1 MEAALRR
8 RERRRSW
15 GKGRSAATRGGGG
28 LKVASPFRVARSHGV
43 TSRSVVDRETTTDAR
58 GTRLLDPNAECANI
72 DARHARA
79 TRKNRSSGLKD
90 RAKTSLSIPFHPSN
104 SSSKPREGKKTRGDE
119 KSSTRLSSPDLGK
132 VQIIF
137 ISMEC
142 GGEGAR
148 LECKYGEGEKS
159 SFRLATP
166 K

>member
-1 MEAALRR
+1 MGERTERGDTRR
-8 RERRRSW
+8 RRVKGGPSISRGAKSRRDIAI
-15 GKGRSAATRGGGG
+15 GRQPMLEHGCSIRMPSAQILT
-28 LKVASPFRVARSHGV
+28 HG
-43 TSRSVVDRETTTDAR
+43 
-58 GTRLLDPNAECANI
+58 
-72 DARHARA
+72 ARA

>member
-72 DARHARA
+72 DAR
-79 TRKNRSSGLKD
+79 RSS
-90 RAKTSLSIPFHPSN
+90 N
-104 SSSKPREGKKTRGDE
+104 EE
-119 KSSTRLSSPDLGK
+119 KSFEWIERSRENEPIDPPPSFEFL
-132 VQIIF
+132 F
-137 ISMEC
+137 EA
-142 GGEGAR
+142 EGR
-148 LECKYGEGEKS
+148 
-159 SFRLATP
+159 
-166 K
+166 

>member
-1 MEAALRR
+1 M
-8 RERRRSW
+8 
-15 GKGRSAATRGGGG
+15 
-28 LKVASPFRVARSHGV
+28 ARSHGV

-58 GTRLLDPNAECANI
+58 GTRLLDPNAEFANI

-90 RAKTSLSIPFHPSN
+90 RAKTSLSISLHPSN

-148 LECKYGEGEKS
+148 LECKYGEGEKIFFPPRDAEVDYRFVTEWLFTQEAS
-159 SFRLATP
+159 SWLNTRPMAGH
-166 K
+166 

>member
-28 LKVASPFRVARSHGV
+28 LKVAPPFRVARSHGV

-58 GTRLLDPNAECANI
+58 GTRLLDPNAEFANI

-119 KSSTRLSSPDLGK
+119 KSSTDLGK

>member
-1 MEAALRR
+1 MGERTERGDTRR
-8 RERRRSW
+8 RRV
-15 GKGRSAATRGGGG
+15 KGG
-28 LKVASPFRVARSHGV
+28 LSISRGAKSRRDIAIGRQPMLEHGCSIRMPSAQIL
-43 TSRSVVDRETTTDAR
+43 TH
-58 GTRLLDPNAECANI
+58 G
-72 DARHARA
+72 ARA

-90 RAKTSLSIPFHPSN
+90 RAKTSLSIPFHPSS

-119 KSSTRLSSPDLGK
+119 KSSTDLGK

>member
-1 MEAALRR
+1 MGERTERGDTRR
-8 RERRRSW
+8 RRVKGGPSISRGAKSRRDIAI
-15 GKGRSAATRGGGG
+15 GRQPMLEHGCSIRMPSAQILT
-28 LKVASPFRVARSHGV
+28 HG
-43 TSRSVVDRETTTDAR
+43 
-58 GTRLLDPNAECANI
+58 
-72 DARHARA
+72 ARA

-90 RAKTSLSIPFHPSN
+90 RAKTSLSIPFHPSS

-119 KSSTRLSSPDLGK
+119 KSSTDLGK